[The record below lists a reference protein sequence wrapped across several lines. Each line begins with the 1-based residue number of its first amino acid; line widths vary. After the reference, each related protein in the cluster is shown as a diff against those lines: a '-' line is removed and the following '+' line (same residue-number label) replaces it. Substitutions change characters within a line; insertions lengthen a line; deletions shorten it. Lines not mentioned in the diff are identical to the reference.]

1 MKKTRVAVLY
11 GGRSGEHEVSLV
23 SAASVI
29 RNLDP
34 ERFEVV
40 PVAIDKQGRWHL
52 HDRKLIAQAG
62 KSLPVFQDTPVVVLP
77 PNPVEGQGSGAELRP
92 LDARSV
98 ESAAFDVVFPVMH
111 GTNCEDGTI
120 QGLFELAE
128 IAYVGCG
135 VLASAVGM
143 DKDVA
148 KRIARDAGLPIVPF
162 ISLRP
167 AQWSKDPVG
176 IRERVQREL
185 GFPCFVKPCNAGSSL
200 GVHKVKEAS
209 AFEAAVKDA
218 FRYDGKILIE
228 KAVQAREIEFS
239 VLENLDPSKPPQVS
253 VAGEIAPTHEFYSYE
268 AKYVDENGAKLMIP
282 AEISPAQMKQAQEL
296 ARDTFV
302 ALECEGMARV
312 DLFLDKQSGAF
323 YLNEINTLPG
333 FTQISMYPKLWEATG
348 LSYRDL
354 LTQLIELALARHDR
368 RKKLLREYQPS

>member
-62 KSLPVFQDTPVVVLP
+62 KSLPVYQDTPVVVLP
-77 PNPVEGQGSGAELRP
+77 PNPVEGEGPGAQLRP
-92 LDARSV
+92 LDMRSA

-167 AQWSKDPVG
+167 AQWSKDPVE

-218 FRYDGKILIE
+218 FRYDSKILIE

-239 VLENLDPSKPPQVS
+239 VLENLDPSKPPLVS
-253 VAGEIAPTHEFYSYE
+253 IAGEIAPTHEFYSYE

-282 AEISPAQMKQAQEL
+282 AEISPAQMKEAQEL

-333 FTQISMYPKLWEATG
+333 FTQISMYPKLWEASG
-348 LSYRDL
+348 LSYGDL
-354 LTQLIELALARHDR
+354 LTQLIDLALARHSR
-368 RKKLLREYQPS
+368 RRKLLREYQPG